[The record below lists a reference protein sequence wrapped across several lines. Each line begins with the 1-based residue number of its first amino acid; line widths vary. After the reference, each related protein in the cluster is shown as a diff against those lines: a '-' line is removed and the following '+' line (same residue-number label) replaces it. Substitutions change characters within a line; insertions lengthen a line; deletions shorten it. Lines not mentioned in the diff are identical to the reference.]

1 MSRKKKSDGS
11 RNARITKR
19 KEKGKENERGASQRR
34 CDKKTWRSKEATA
47 RNKEGRG
54 GEGRKREGGRGAGS
68 PERHLRKASVELL
81 MRIGGSSSHMVQIIK
96 CAK

>member
-1 MSRKKKSDGS
+1 MENKAGRNRRGKKK
-11 RNARITKR
+11 
-19 KEKGKENERGASQRR
+19 RGASQRR
-34 CDKKTWRSKEATA
+34 LDKKRREARTQQA
-47 RNKEGRG
+47 RNKEG
-54 GEGRKREGGRGAGS
+54 REGGRGAGS